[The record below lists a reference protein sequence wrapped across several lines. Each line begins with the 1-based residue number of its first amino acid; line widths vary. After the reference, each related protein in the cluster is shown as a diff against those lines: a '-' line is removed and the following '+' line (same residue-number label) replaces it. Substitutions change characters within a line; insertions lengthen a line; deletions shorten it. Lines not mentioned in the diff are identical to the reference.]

1 MIYSLRKRKRKGEI
15 CVGKREKQS
24 KDFDYRRHL
33 PGGLAI
39 IFVAIYGVFMPRGQ
53 AGEKTIGLTVVF
65 SQDNQK
71 EYKIHT
77 DAENLGDALKEE
89 KLVDGT
95 QGEYGLYIETVDGV
109 TADASNQEWWCITKG
124 GETLNTSADLTPI
137 ADGEHYELTLSK
149 W

>member
-1 MIYSLRKRKRKGEI
+1 MLESGKNNRKILIIAGI
-15 CVGKREKQS
+15 CLVV
-24 KDFDYRRHL
+24 
-33 PGGLAI
+33 LAI

-109 TADASNQEWWCITKG
+109 TADASKSGMVVYHQRRRDTQYQRGLDTDCRWG
-124 GETLNTSADLTPI
+124 TL
-137 ADGEHYELTLSK
+137 
-149 W
+149 

>member
-1 MIYSLRKRKRKGEI
+1 MCIRDR
-15 CVGKREKQS
+15 
-24 KDFDYRRHL
+24 
-33 PGGLAI
+33 
-39 IFVAIYGVFMPRGQ
+39 
-53 AGEKTIGLTVVF
+53 VF

>member
-1 MIYSLRKRKRKGEI
+1 MLESGKNNRKILIIAGI
-15 CVGKREKQS
+15 CLVAFGYNIRCDLMAFSCREG
-24 KDFDYRRHL
+24 R
-33 PGGLAI
+33 
-39 IFVAIYGVFMPRGQ
+39 

>member
-1 MIYSLRKRKRKGEI
+1 MLESGKNNQKILIIAGI
-15 CVGKREKQS
+15 CLVV
-24 KDFDYRRHL
+24 
-33 PGGLAI
+33 LAI
-39 IFVAIYGVFMPRGQ
+39 IFVAICGVFMPRGQ

-109 TADASNQEWWCITKG
+109 TAAASNQEWWCITKG

>member
-1 MIYSLRKRKRKGEI
+1 MLESGKNNQKILIIAGI
-15 CVGKREKQS
+15 CLVV
-24 KDFDYRRHL
+24 
-33 PGGLAI
+33 LAI
-39 IFVAIYGVFMPRGQ
+39 IVVAIYGVFMPRGQ

-95 QGEYGLYIETVDGV
+95 QGEYGLYIEMVDGV

-124 GETLNTSADLTPI
+124 GETLNTSGT
-137 ADGEHYELTLSK
+137 
-149 W
+149 

>member
-1 MIYSLRKRKRKGEI
+1 MLESGKNNRKILIIAGI
-15 CVGKREKQS
+15 CLVV
-24 KDFDYRRHL
+24 
-33 PGGLAI
+33 LAI
-39 IFVAIYGVFMPRGQ
+39 IFVAIYGVFMPRGK

>member
-1 MIYSLRKRKRKGEI
+1 MLES
-15 CVGKREKQS
+15 GKNNQKI
-24 KDFDYRRHL
+24 
-33 PGGLAI
+33 LAI
-39 IFVAIYGVFMPRGQ
+39 RLVAIYGVFMPRGQ
-53 AGEKTIGLTVVF
+53 AGEKTICLTVVF

>member
-1 MIYSLRKRKRKGEI
+1 MLESGKNNQKILIIAGI
-15 CVGKREKQS
+15 CLVV
-24 KDFDYRRHL
+24 
-33 PGGLAI
+33 LAI

-53 AGEKTIGLTVVF
+53 AGGKTIGLTVVF

-124 GETLNTSADLTPI
+124 CETLNTSADLTPI

>member
-1 MIYSLRKRKRKGEI
+1 MLESGKNNQKILIIAGI
-15 CVGKREKQS
+15 CLVV
-24 KDFDYRRHL
+24 
-33 PGGLAI
+33 LAI

-53 AGEKTIGLTVVF
+53 AGGKTIGLTVVF

-109 TADASNQEWWCITKG
+109 TAAASNQEWWCITKG